1 MGSVLITKTSF
12 VSGELDP
19 ALLGRLDL
27 KAQGDGAA
35 RLRNVLV
42 QPTGGVTRRPGLA
55 RVASPPGALRL
66 LSFEAAFGPALV
78 AIRPERIDLVRDS
91 TVLEG
96 PQSLW
101 SAAQLGNLAWAR
113 LGNQLLLTHP
123 EVSAPDP
130 GRDGGRRVHAPGLE
144 LRDRH
149 RRRRDRAH
157 LPALRPLR

>member
-55 RVASPPGALRL
+55 RVASLPGALRL
-66 LSFEAAFGPALV
+66 LSFEAPFGPALV
-78 AIRPERIDLVRDS
+78 AIGPERIDVVRDG
-91 TVLEG
+91 TVLTG

-101 SAAQLGNLAWAR
+101 SATQLGNLAWAR

-123 EVSAPDP
+123 EVSPNPD
-130 GRDGGRRVHAPGLE
+130 RDDGGRVHAPGLD
-144 LRDRH
+144 LRD
-149 RRRRDRAH
+149 
-157 LPALRPLR
+157 